1 MNHLRFLASLA
12 FLFLSGCETTDKT
25 LSTAERMLRST
36 TGRTVIDLA
45 QGKDPKQ
52 ILKERAAV
60 YQRDPVAAI
69 RDLRAVQRDFE
80 SLMEALTGKVRNTWG
95 EKEIKVP
102 ERKRYVKYT
111 QNYMSRAI
119 VDFDRGAVH
128 IETLDDQQP
137 KASLKNAIVTT
148 LLTPNDPRAVDLF
161 SDKPVSLT
169 GDNDP
174 YLLGLVTDQ
183 QGKAIRT
190 PESAE
195 RFADYLIDQQSK
207 TRIVEMNG
215 GSKTALYITISMVA
229 NFSNRQA
236 DKYRPAVTKFAEHYK
251 ISPSL
256 VFAVIRTES
265 NFNPFAV
272 SSAPAYGL
280 MQLVPTSGG
289 REAYRKAKGQ
299 DTAPS
304 RDYLFDPANNIE
316 LGVAY
321 LHILS
326 YDQLEQIENQVSR
339 EYCVISAYNTGSRNM
354 YKAFSMDSVDAVNR
368 INGLEPPAVYDRL
381 RANLPY
387 QETRDY
393 LAKVVTFRK
402 QFISSAESL
411 PYNDRDRP
419 LRCSNDTEVAAG

>member
-1 MNHLRFLASLA
+1 MHYLR
-12 FLFLSGCETTDKT
+12 LFVGTTLLLLSGCETTDKT
-25 LSTAERMLRST
+25 LSTAERILRST

-52 ILKERAAV
+52 ILKERAEV
-60 YQRDPVAAI
+60 YQRNPEAAI
-69 RDLRAVQRDFE
+69 RDLRAIQRDFE
-80 SLMEALTGKVRNTWG
+80 TLMAALTGKVRNTWG

-119 VDFDRGAVH
+119 VDFDKGTVH
-128 IETLDDQQP
+128 VETLDDKQP
-137 KASLKNAIVTT
+137 KDSLKNAIVTT

-161 SDKPVSLT
+161 SDKGVSLT
-169 GDNDP
+169 DDNDP

-183 QGKAIRT
+183 HGKAIRT
-190 PESAE
+190 PESAD
-195 RFADYLIDQQSK
+195 RFADYLIEQQTK
-207 TRIVEMNG
+207 TRIVDLNG
-215 GSKTALYITISMVA
+215 ASKTALYTTIPMVA

-236 DKYRPAVTKFAEHYK
+236 EKYRPVVTRFAEHYK

-289 REAYRKAKGQ
+289 RDAYRKAKGQ
-299 DTAPS
+299 DTVPS
-304 RDYLFDPANNIE
+304 RDYLFDPENNIE

-321 LHILS
+321 LHVLS

-354 YKAFSMDSVDAVNR
+354 YKAFSSDLVDAVNR
-368 INGLEPPAVYDRL
+368 INGLAPPAVYDRL

-393 LAKVVTFRK
+393 LTKVVTFRK
-402 QFISSAESL
+402 QFISSAEGS
-411 PYNDRDRP
+411 P
-419 LRCSNDTEVAAG
+419 

>member
-1 MNHLRFLASLA
+1 MNHSRLLASLTV
-12 FLFLSGCETTDKT
+12 LLLSGCETTDKT

-52 ILKERAAV
+52 ILKERAEV
-60 YQRDPVAAI
+60 YQRNPEAAI
-69 RDLRAVQRDFE
+69 RDLRAIQRDFE
-80 SLMEALTGKVRNTWG
+80 TLMAALTGKVRNTWG
-95 EKEIKVP
+95 EKEIKIP

-119 VDFDRGAVH
+119 VDFDKGTVH
-128 IETLDDQQP
+128 VETLDNKQP
-137 KASLKNAIVTT
+137 KDSLKNAIVTT

-161 SDKPVSLT
+161 SDKAVSLT
-169 GDNDP
+169 NDQDP

-195 RFADYLIDQQSK
+195 RFADYLIEQQAK
-207 TRIVEMNG
+207 TRIVDLNG
-215 GSKTALYITISMVA
+215 GSKTALYTTISMVA

-236 DKYRPAVTKFAEHYK
+236 EKYRPAVTRFAEHYK

-280 MQLVPTSGG
+280 MQLVPSSGG
-289 REAYRKAKGQ
+289 RDAYRKAKGQ

-304 RDYLFDPANNIE
+304 RDYLFDPENNIE
-316 LGVAY
+316 LGIAY
-321 LHILS
+321 LHVLS
-326 YDQLEQIENQVSR
+326 YDQLDQIENHVSR

-354 YKAFSMDSVDAVNR
+354 YKAFSADSVDAVNR

-381 RANLPY
+381 RTKLPY

-402 QFISSAESL
+402 QFIASAERA
-411 PYNDRDRP
+411 P
-419 LRCSNDTEVAAG
+419 

>member
-1 MNHLRFLASLA
+1 MHYLRLVASTTL
-12 FLFLSGCETTDKT
+12 LLLSGCETTDKT

-60 YQRDPVAAI
+60 YQRNPEAAI
-69 RDLRAVQRDFE
+69 RDLRAIQRDFE
-80 SLMEALTGKVRNTWG
+80 TLMAALTGKVRNTWG
-95 EKEIKVP
+95 EKEIKIP

-119 VDFDRGAVH
+119 VDFDRGTVH
-128 IETLDDQQP
+128 VETLDDKQP
-137 KASLKNAIVTT
+137 KDSLKNAIVTT

-161 SDKPVSLT
+161 SDKGVSLT
-169 GDNDP
+169 DDNDP

-183 QGKAIRT
+183 HGKAIRT
-190 PESAE
+190 PESAD
-195 RFADYLIDQQSK
+195 RFADYLIEQQAK
-207 TRIVEMNG
+207 TRIVDLNG
-215 GSKTALYITISMVA
+215 ASKTALYTTIPMVA

-236 DKYRPAVTKFAEHYK
+236 EKYGPVVTRFAQHYK

-289 REAYRKAKGQ
+289 RDAYRKAKGQ
-299 DTAPS
+299 DTVPS
-304 RDYLFDPANNIE
+304 RDYLFDPENNIE

-321 LHILS
+321 LHVLS

-354 YKAFSMDSVDAVNR
+354 YKAFSSDIVDAVNR

-393 LAKVVTFRK
+393 LTKVVTSRK
-402 QFISSAESL
+402 QFISSAEHS
-411 PYNDRDRP
+411 P
-419 LRCSNDTEVAAG
+419 